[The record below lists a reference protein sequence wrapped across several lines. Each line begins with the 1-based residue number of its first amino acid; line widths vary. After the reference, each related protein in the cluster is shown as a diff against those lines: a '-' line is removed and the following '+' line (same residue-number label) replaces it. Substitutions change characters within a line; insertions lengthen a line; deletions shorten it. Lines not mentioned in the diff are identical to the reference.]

1 MTEKQA
7 LVWMLGILGSVCAGA
22 ITVDKVLD
30 IIHKYLKKAKEP
42 DTAQNL
48 RLDELDR
55 RVGALE
61 KGYLSHGAA
70 LTRDLSRFTEIDEV
84 NRLTLEAVRALL
96 ESQLT
101 GNNVAAMQASK
112 AKIDNYLME
121 GVTKHGSNA

>member
-7 LVWMLGILGSVCAGA
+7 LVWVLGVLGSLCAGA

-30 IIHKYLKKAKEP
+30 IIHKYLKKAQAP

-48 RLDELDR
+48 RLDDLDR
-55 RVGALE
+55 RIGALE

-84 NRLTLEAVRALL
+84 DRLTLEAVRALL

>member
-1 MTEKQA
+1 MTKKQA
-7 LVWMLGILGSVCAGA
+7 LVWVLGVLGSLCTGA

-30 IIHKYLKKAKEP
+30 IIHKYLKKAQAP

-48 RLDELDR
+48 RLDDLDR
-55 RVGALE
+55 RIGALE

>member
-7 LVWMLGILGSVCAGA
+7 LVWVLGVLGSLCAGA

-30 IIHKYLKKAKEP
+30 IIHKYLKKAQAP

-48 RLDELDR
+48 RLDDLDR
-55 RVGALE
+55 RIGALE

-121 GVTKHGSNA
+121 EVTKHGSNA